1 MSSASTAPGHIRTG
15 EPVTDRLSFL
25 WLEITGKCQLRCA
38 HCYSD
43 SGPRGTHGSM
53 TMADW
58 MRVIDQAAALR
69 VSLVQ
74 FIGGEP
80 TLHPHLPA
88 LIQHALSRMMEV
100 EVYTNLS
107 HVSEGLWRLLERDR
121 IGLTVTVDGRHR
133 IWLDTPNSEHAW
145 DPAHHPTSETSH

>member
-1 MSSASTAPGHIRTG
+1 
-15 EPVTDRLSFL
+15 
-25 WLEITGKCQLRCA
+25 
-38 HCYSD
+38 
-43 SGPRGTHGSM
+43 M